1 MQEEERARKR
11 IGKGKKA
18 ERNWNGDPS
27 RLQEEENRGN
37 KDVSERPVPSAINV
51 VLHNSAFLRVMLPAW
66 LWQI

>member
-1 MQEEERARKR
+1 MQEEERERKR

-27 RLQEEENRGN
+27 SLQEEENRGN

-51 VLHNSAFLRVMLPAW
+51 VLHNSAFL
-66 LWQI
+66 